1 MPADDCRQT
10 ARNGPAYRA
19 GCVPYRPFRA
29 PFRISPA
36 QRMQC
41 QPMNR
46 PPRLVC
52 PLGFCSVRRPKS
64 LPVIAAFIGR
74 AKTRCNERD
83 FELLM
88 LLAIFDVIGDF
99 DTPLRE

>member
-1 MPADDCRQT
+1 
-10 ARNGPAYRA
+10 
-19 GCVPYRPFRA
+19 
-29 PFRISPA
+29 
-36 QRMQC
+36 
-41 QPMNR
+41 MNR

-99 DTPLRE
+99 DTPLRESY